1 MKWLDS
7 ITDSKN
13 MNLSKLWEIMDRG
26 AWRAVNE
33 GVTKSQTLLRQL
45 NKTKE
50 TTGLH
55 TLNFSTVKPTSPTHI
70 STSQLPRISFIIKQ
84 KG

>member
-1 MKWLDS
+1 
-7 ITDSKN
+7 

-26 AWRAVNE
+26 VWRAVNQ

-55 TLNFSTVKPTSPTHI
+55 TINFSTVKPTSPTR
-70 STSQLPRISFIIKQ
+70 QLPRISFVIKQ

>member
-13 MNLSKLWEIMDRG
+13 MNLSKLWEIMKDRV
-26 AWRAVNE
+26 AWRVVNH
-33 GVTKSQTLLRQL
+33 GVTKSQTRLRQL

-50 TTGLH
+50 TIGLH
-55 TLNFSTVKPTSPTHI
+55 TLNSSTVKPTSPTHI
-70 STSQLPRISFIIKQ
+70 STSQLPRVSFLI
-84 KG
+84 